1 MIRHACSIYN
11 TVSDKIKNELLAKCP
26 GDTAEIKWE
35 RRNLEMAALGDWD
48 KNADVIDS
56 LIDDPCGSGQCEE
69 AKYMINN
76 FKFTKILVSPMRRTI
91 QTAIKILESHS

>member
-11 TVSDKIKNELLAKCP
+11 TVSDRIKNEILEKCP

-35 RRNLEMAALGDWD
+35 RRNMEMNELGDWD

-56 LIDDPCGSGQCEE
+56 LLDDPSGGS
-69 AKYMINN
+69 K
-76 FKFTKILVSPMRRTI
+76 
-91 QTAIKILESHS
+91 